1 MKLSSV
7 HADCIWCDRRLVHRS
22 VLVDCKENFGPR
34 PRSDEHI
41 IPGALFGKL
50 ITDDLCKCCNSHFG
64 SICDHALVKDQKIV
78 EAAKK
83 VGIKETDL
91 WTQFEGIQLTP
102 RGREVKIAFNKGV
115 SRPKPELRALDKLT
129 VPIIDGVV
137 SEQDLVH
144 FGARLS
150 EKVRAKRKD
159 LTNEQIQTSVNM
171 LLEKMRLD
179 PGGAHHDA
187 LIGETVQPT
196 KLSSQITYKQET
208 KPWETQWCLAKIV
221 FELSQLLWP
230 KNYRA
235 YFKPVFHQWRF
246 FLENLECSPDGK
258 QGIGIFKFED
268 LPAKAATSEHVIEG
282 IVSPTE
288 MCWSI
293 TFFGTARWWFDQ
305 KVKQI
310 QRPPD
315 PGCKIKIVNPIGNP
329 SADAVITITP
339 LD

>member
-1 MKLSSV
+1 
-7 HADCIWCDRRLVHRS
+7 
-22 VLVDCKENFGPR
+22 LVDCKENFGPR

-41 IPGALFGKL
+41 IPEALFGKL

-64 SICDHALVKDQKIV
+64 AICDHALAKDQKIV
-78 EAAKK
+78 EAAKR

-91 WTQFEGIQLTP
+91 WPQFEGVQRSP
-102 RGREVKIAFNKGV
+102 RGRDIKISYSKGV
-115 SRPKPELRALDKLT
+115 FRPRAELRALDKLS
-129 VPIIDGVV
+129 VPIIDGFV
-137 SEQDLVH
+137 SEKHLEH
-144 FGARLS
+144 FGARLFK
-150 EKVRAKRKD
+150 KVRTKRKD
-159 LTNEQIQTSVNM
+159 LTNQQIRASVNS
-171 LLEKMRLD
+171 LLEKMRRD
-179 PGGAHHDA
+179 PSGTYHDS
-187 LIGETVQPT
+187 LIGETVEPT
-196 KLSSQITYKQET
+196 RLNSQIKYTRET
-208 KPWETQWCLAKIV
+208 KPWETQWCIAKIV

-230 KNYRA
+230 TNYRA

-246 FLENLECSPDGK
+246 FLEKLECSPDRK
-258 QGIGIFKFED
+258 QGIGIFKSED

-305 KVKQI
+305 KVKPI